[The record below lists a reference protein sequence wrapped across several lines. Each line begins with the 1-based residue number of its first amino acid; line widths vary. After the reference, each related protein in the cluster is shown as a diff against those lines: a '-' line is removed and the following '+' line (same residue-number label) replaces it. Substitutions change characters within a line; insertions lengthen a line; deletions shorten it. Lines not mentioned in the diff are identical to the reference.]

1 LRGNTGLEAYISQK
15 RMYAN
20 VCFLFSL
27 IIKNRLVA
35 IAFIS
40 RKLNYDTVAKV
51 ASGNLS
57 FKFQQIPQNSG
68 HNSKDF
74 QLLVRGELGGLK
86 FTSII

>member
-1 LRGNTGLEAYISQK
+1 
-15 RMYAN
+15 MYAN
-20 VCFLFSL
+20 VCFSFSL

-35 IAFIS
+35 IAFIQ
-40 RKLNYDTVAKV
+40 RTLNYDTVAKV

-74 QLLVRGELGGLK
+74 QLLVGGEWGDIK